1 MENHPYIHWQTE
13 LEHLFDPI
21 EAELQNA
28 SAIYILTDE
37 NIQPLWMNTLLEN
50 CSILQRA
57 HIIEIPAG
65 ESSKEW
71 EIASQVM
78 QQWMEDQADRHIWL
92 INFGGGVITDLGGW
106 IACNYKRGIS
116 FVNVPTTLM
125 GMVDAS
131 IGGKNGINF
140 MGNKNMIG
148 TFQEPDAL
156 LIYPGFIET
165 LPEQEL
171 LSGFAEMIKH
181 ALIADQALWEV
192 ITELEEIDAHRLIP
206 FIKRNIQI
214 KNHIVFEDP
223 FEEGS
228 RKLLNYGHTL
238 GHALESW
245 SLAQNINWSHGYCVA
260 QGMKFA
266 NFLSWK
272 KGLLD
277 EKTYGEVNE
286 FLEEIYPLSTLPAIS
301 SLTPFLVQD
310 KKNRADGLQFSLI
323 ENPGKAIFNQRI
335 EWNEMEAHYSSWCQP
350 IH

>member
-1 MENHPYIHWQTE
+1 MDNHPYIHWQTE
-13 LEHLFDPI
+13 LEQLFDPI

-37 NIQPLWMNTLLEN
+37 NVHPLWMNTLLEN

-71 EIASQVM
+71 EIASQVI
-78 QQWMEDQADRHIWL
+78 QQLLEDQADRQIWL
-92 INFGGGVITDLGGW
+92 INLGGGVITDLGGW

-181 ALIADQALWEV
+181 ALIADQALWEA
-192 ITELEEIDAHRLIP
+192 ITELEEIDASHLIP

-214 KNHIVFEDP
+214 KNHFVFEDP
-223 FEEGS
+223 FEENS

-245 SLAQNINWSHGYCVA
+245 SLSQNANWSHGYCVA

-272 KGLLD
+272 KGVL
-277 EKTYGEVNE
+277 EETTFGEVNE
-286 FLEEIYPLSTLPAIS
+286 FLEEIYPSHALPSHHHI
-301 SLTPFLVQD
+301 TPYLMQD
-310 KKNRADGLQFSLI
+310 KKNNAAGLQFTLI
-323 ENPGKAIFNQRI
+323 EKPGIALFNQRV
-335 EWNEMEAHYSSWCQP
+335 EWSEFETLYVLWYQSIN
-350 IH
+350 